1 MIIAALTVTATAN
14 TVRLDILD
22 DAGRESHRTMLRSQ
36 TVPGRYW
43 QMGGDWDHATE
54 TALRQLGILELE
66 HGGPGTYGHVDIVAG
81 PVLTLALRSMGSL
94 PR

>member
-1 MIIAALTVTATAN
+1 MIAALTVTATPN

-22 DAGRESHRTMLRSQ
+22 ESGRESERILLRSQ
-36 TVPGRYW
+36 VTPGLYW

-54 TALRQLGILELE
+54 AALRALGILELE

-81 PVLTLALRSMGSL
+81 PVLNLALRSMGVL

>member
-1 MIIAALTVTATAN
+1 MIAALTITATDN
-14 TVRLDILD
+14 VVRLDILD
-22 DAGRESHRTMLRSQ
+22 DAGRESYRTMLRSQ
-36 TVPGRYW
+36 TTPGLYW

-54 TALRQLGILELE
+54 SSLRQLGILELE

-81 PVLTLALRSMGSL
+81 PVLTLALRGMGVL